1 MFLEN
6 IKEAVTSIFSNKMR
20 SILTMLGIII
30 GISAVITITTIGNSI
45 QTTLT
50 STLNSLGGNTVQAYV
65 DARYP
70 EDDAD
75 WETWEY
81 PDMKTSDFV
90 TQEMI
95 DELLEKYPDE
105 FNGVAASEFLGNGQI
120 RQDKNTYANVSIQGT
135 KNACRKKLNE
145 AGWQRQKECLPCGR
159 HDGRTVFWRG
169 KSNRKAD
176 HIYRK

>member
-6 IKEAVTSIFSNKMR
+6 IKEAITSIFSNKMR
-20 SILTMLGIII
+20 SVLTMLGIII

-75 WETWEY
+75 WDTWEY
-81 PDMKTSDFV
+81 PEMKTSDFV

-95 DELLEKYPDE
+95 DELVEKYPDE
-105 FNGVAASEFLGNGQI
+105 FDGIAASEFLGNGQI
-120 RQDKNTYANVSIQGT
+120 RQCGLIQRMGHFQLPT
-135 KNACRKKLNE
+135 IGNI
-145 AGWQRQKECLPCGR
+145 QYVQCLIDAFCQIPKVTEVGQ
-159 HDGRTVFWRG
+159 
-169 KSNRKAD
+169 S
-176 HIYRK
+176 

>member
-6 IKEAVTSIFSNKMR
+6 IKEAITSIFSNKMR
-20 SILTMLGIII
+20 SVLTMLGIII

-75 WETWEY
+75 WDTWEY
-81 PDMKTSDFV
+81 PEMKTSDFV

-95 DELLEKYPDE
+95 DELVEKKFEGSLPA
-105 FNGVAASEFLGNGQI
+105 FIAAFTK
-120 RQDKNTYANVSIQGT
+120 RQDLSNDELDEVQQMIDRI
-135 KNACRKKLNE
+135 RKGE
-145 AGWQRQKECLPCGR
+145 A
-159 HDGRTVFWRG
+159 T
-169 KSNRKAD
+169 
-176 HIYRK
+176 

>member
-6 IKEAVTSIFSNKMR
+6 IKEAITSIFSNKMR
-20 SILTMLGIII
+20 SVLTMLGIII

-75 WETWEY
+75 WDTWEY
-81 PDMKTSDFV
+81 PEMKTSDFV

-95 DELLEKYPDE
+95 DELVK
-105 FNGVAASEFLGNGQI
+105 NI
-120 RQDKNTYANVSIQGT
+120 RMN
-135 KNACRKKLNE
+135 LME
-145 AGWQRQKECLPCGR
+145 
-159 HDGRTVFWRG
+159 
-169 KSNRKAD
+169 
-176 HIYRK
+176 

>member
-6 IKEAVTSIFSNKMR
+6 IKEAITSIFSNKMR
-20 SILTMLGIII
+20 SVLTMLGIII

-75 WETWEY
+75 WDTWEY
-81 PDMKTSDFV
+81 PEMKTSDFV

-95 DELLEKYPDE
+95 DELVEKKFEGSLPA
-105 FNGVAASEFLGNGQI
+105 FIAAFTK
-120 RQDKNTYANVSIQGT
+120 RQDLSNGELDEVQQMIDRI
-135 KNACRKKLNE
+135 RKGE
-145 AGWQRQKECLPCGR
+145 A
-159 HDGRTVFWRG
+159 T
-169 KSNRKAD
+169 
-176 HIYRK
+176 

>member
-6 IKEAVTSIFSNKMR
+6 IKEAITSIFSNKMR
-20 SILTMLGIII
+20 SVLTMLGIII

-75 WETWEY
+75 WDTWEY
-81 PDMKTSDFV
+81 PDMKTSDYV

-95 DELLEKYPDE
+95 DELMEKYPDE
-105 FNGVAASEFLGNGQI
+105 FDGIAASEFLGNGQI
-120 RQDKNTYANVSIQGT
+120 RQDKKQKRTYVLWQIQWQNSISET
-135 KNACRKKLNE
+135 KIQLEN
-145 AGWQRQKECLPCGR
+145 
-159 HDGRTVFWRG
+159 
-169 KSNRKAD
+169 KSHLQAAME
-176 HIYRK
+176 IYMILQL

>member
-6 IKEAVTSIFSNKMR
+6 IKEAITSIFSNKMR

-75 WETWEY
+75 WDTWEY
-81 PDMKTSDFV
+81 PEMKTSDFV

-95 DELLEKYPDE
+95 DELVAQYPDE
-105 FNGVAASEFLGNGQI
+105 IQGIAAENYLGGGQI
-120 RQDKNTYANVSIQGT
+120 KDEADSDNYANVSVDGMTPEQFEYMKLEMQAGRNLT
-135 KNACRKKLNE
+135 RADNLGKKRVCVV
-145 AGWQRQKECLPCGR
+145 AARR
-159 HDGRTVFWRG
+159 
-169 KSNRKAD
+169 
-176 HIYRK
+176 YR